1 MTELSR
7 LLHNDIIGDAV
18 DRVLENADALP
29 SLEGRLMTAWM
40 DGLLTAAI
48 IGPVAIGIDE
58 LVQALPA
65 DLAGAETRLV
75 AAMHAV
81 LEIRHEQIRL
91 EINDLKDEF
100 EPNFLDEIESPE
112 EELELAREWAA
123 GFHMAM
129 WIKPGSWTAINA
141 ADEAFANFSQIG
153 ILMLDPKDDL
163 DQQQHDD
170 QCRDAML
177 FIGEAVWAV
186 RQFWRRQAPKKSQG
200 RSLNKLGRNSPCPC
214 GSGNKF
220 KRCCMN

>member
-81 LEIRHEQIRL
+81 LEIRHEQLQL
-91 EINDLKDEF
+91 EINDMKDEF
-100 EPNFLDEIESPE
+100 EPSFLDEIEEPE
-112 EELELAREWAA
+112 DDLELAREWAA
-123 GFHMAM
+123 GFRMAM
-129 WIKPGSWTAINA
+129 WIKPGSWKKIIDAQEGRAQFMPI
-141 ADEAFANFSQIG
+141 AF
-153 ILMLDPKDDL
+153 LMLDARDGQ
-163 DQQQHDD
+163 DQQEHDD